1 MNSEPSKSTS
11 TASTSVFLKST
22 VILAAAMVVSQL
34 CGLLSKSLLG
44 STFGTSA
51 QLDAY
56 LASNRLTETIFNLV
70 AGGALA
76 SAFVPMFSTL
86 LDREDSSGAWKLA
99 SNIVNL
105 LIVVMLGITA
115 VLWIFAEP
123 IARNF
128 LVPGF
133 AAHDPRMQQLT
144 AELLRIQLPSI
155 LIFGVSGLMMGILN
169 SNGNFLLPGL
179 APAMYQVGILIGVI
193 FLSRPF
199 GIHGLAYGAVL
210 GAALHFLAQLPGLFR
225 IRNRRYFP
233 GLGLADQAVRDV
245 IRLMVPRQ
253 IGASAVQLNFL
264 VNNFI
269 ASFLPQGS
277 ITAISLG
284 LSIMLMPQAAIAQSV
299 ATVSLPR
306 FSVLAGR
313 GDLDAMRRALA
324 GTIRLVLFLALPAA
338 AGLILFSRDIVRFI
352 FERRAFGPNMSGMV
366 QWALIWYSV
375 GLVFHSIVEVV
386 SRAFYA
392 VHDTKTP
399 VIVLF
404 IAMALNMGLSLGLTR
419 LFAHL
424 GFPAHGGVA
433 LANSAATGLEMG
445 ALLVLMRRRINGL
458 DGAVLVRALGQSMAA
473 TVAMCLFILLWKALI
488 KDAAPLLYLA
498 GGIGG
503 ALLMYGLACYLLG
516 VGELRLLRRF
526 LRR

>member
-1 MNSEPSKSTS
+1 MNSESSTS
-11 TASTSVFLKST
+11 THSSSSAVFLKST
-22 VILAAAMVVSQL
+22 VILAAAMIFSQL

-86 LDREDSSGAWKLA
+86 LDQDDQSGAWKLA
-99 SNIVNL
+99 SNMINL
-105 LIVVMLGITA
+105 LTAVMLGITA
-115 VLWIFAEP
+115 VLFIFAEP

-133 AAHDPRMQQLT
+133 AAHDPAMQRLT

-179 APAMYQVGILIGVI
+179 APAMYQVGILIGVL
-193 FLSRPF
+193 FLSRSF

-225 IRNRRYFP
+225 IRGRRYFP
-233 GLGLADQAVRDV
+233 GFGLTDRAVRDV
-245 IRLMVPRQ
+245 IRLMIPRQ

-269 ASFLPQGS
+269 ASFLAQGS

-313 GDLDAMRRALA
+313 GEIGAMRRALA
-324 GTIRLVLFLALPAA
+324 GTLRLVLFLALPAT
-338 AGLILFSRDIVRFI
+338 AGLILFSLDIVRFI
-352 FERRAFGPNMSGMV
+352 FERRAFGSNMSEMV
-366 QWALIWYSV
+366 QCALVCYSV
-375 GLVFHSIVEVV
+375 GLVFHSVVEVV

-419 LFAHL
+419 VFAGV

-433 LANSAATGLEMG
+433 LANSIATGLEMI

-458 DGAVLVRALGQSMAA
+458 DGKILIQAIGQSVTA
-473 TVAMCLFILLWKALI
+473 TVGMSLFILLWKALF
-488 KDAAPLLYLA
+488 KGLAPLLYLA

-503 ALLMYGLACYLLG
+503 ALLVYGGICFLLR
-516 VGELRLLRRF
+516 VEELQLLRRF

>member
-1 MNSEPSKSTS
+1 MI
-11 TASTSVFLKST
+11 F
-22 VILAAAMVVSQL
+22 SQL

-86 LDREDSSGAWKLA
+86 LDQDDQSGAWKLA
-99 SNIVNL
+99 SNMINL
-105 LIVVMLGITA
+105 LTAVMLGITA
-115 VLWIFAEP
+115 VLFIFAEP

-128 LVPGF
+128 LVPGL
-133 AAHDPRMQQLT
+133 AAHDPAMQQLT

-155 LIFGVSGLMMGILN
+155 LIFGISGLMMGILN

-179 APAMYQVGILIGVI
+179 APAMYQVGILIGVL
-193 FLSRPF
+193 FLSRSF

-225 IRNRRYFP
+225 IRGRRYFP
-233 GLGLADQAVRDV
+233 GFGLADRAVRDV
-245 IRLMVPRQ
+245 IRLMIPRQ

-269 ASFLPQGS
+269 ASFLAQGS
-277 ITAISLG
+277 ITAICLG

-313 GDLDAMRRALA
+313 GEIGAMRRALA
-324 GTIRLVLFLALPAA
+324 GTLRLVLFLALPAT
-338 AGLILFSRDIVRFI
+338 AGLILFSLDIVRFI
-352 FERRAFGPNMSGMV
+352 FERRAFGSNMSEMV
-366 QWALIWYSV
+366 QCALVCYSV
-375 GLVFHSIVEVV
+375 GLVFHSVVEVV

-419 LFAHL
+419 VFAGV

-433 LANSAATGLEMG
+433 LANSIATGLEMI
-445 ALLVLMRRRINGL
+445 ALLALMRRRINGL
-458 DGAVLVRALGQSMAA
+458 DGKILIQAIGQSVTA
-473 TVAMCLFILLWKALI
+473 TVGMSLFILLWKAFFKGL
-488 KDAAPLLYLA
+488 APLLYLA

-503 ALLMYGLACYLLG
+503 ALLVYGGICFLLR
-516 VGELRLLRRF
+516 VEELQLLRRF